1 MGELNELEGLGV
13 WAKSQET
20 LEQQALH
27 ELNVFTEQTAD
38 ENVEDGEIVDEQTQK
53 EIKAKPFMLD
63 LETFIKTQQ
72 DLKKRQDHKRSLEI
86 SERSQ
91 RAATQMSARRNS
103 DSNVKGAVR
112 AKKRKLEPDHK
123 VKISKKV
130 KKIDQEYCRATKQD
144 GGQHDKSCNE
154 SNSGS
159 EYVPSDDY
167 VSGK

>member
-1 MGELNELEGLGV
+1 MGEFNELEGLGV

-38 ENVEDGEIVDEQTQK
+38 ETVEDGEIVNEQTQK
-53 EIKAKPFMLD
+53 EIKVKPFMLD
-63 LETFIKTQQ
+63 LETFIKKQE
-72 DLKKRQDHKRSLEI
+72 DLKKIQDHKRSLEI

-91 RAATQMSARRNS
+91 RAATQISARHNS
-103 DSNVKGAVR
+103 DAKVKGADRV
-112 AKKRKLEPDHK
+112 KKRKSEYDHK
-123 VKISKKV
+123 VSKKIKNV
-130 KKIDQEYCRATKQD
+130 HKEHCSTTNED
-144 GGQHDKSCNE
+144 GEQHINSCNE

-159 EYVPSDDY
+159 EYTPSDDY

>member
-1 MGELNELEGLGV
+1 MGEFNELEGLGV

-38 ENVEDGEIVDEQTQK
+38 ETVEDGEIVDEQTPK
-53 EIKAKPFMLD
+53 EIKVKPFMLD
-63 LETFIKTQQ
+63 LETFIKKQE

-91 RAATQMSARRNS
+91 RAATQVSARHNS
-103 DSNVKGAVR
+103 DANLKGAVR
-112 AKKRKLEPDHK
+112 ANKRKSESDHK
-123 VKISKKV
+123 VSKKV
-130 KKIDQEYCRATKQD
+130 KKVHKEHGSTTSQD
-144 GGQHDKSCNE
+144 GGHHSKSCNE